1 MIQKFAFFCNKY
13 LTLRYFF
20 HNSVTIGKGLFL
32 CVKKTVVFF
41 TQWYV
46 KTRNYKEA
54 LRWKRAIKNR
64 VKARYTL

>member
-1 MIQKFAFFCNKY
+1 MIQNFAFFCNKY

-41 TQWYV
+41 THFF
-46 KTRNYKEA
+46 TP
-54 LRWKRAIKNR
+54 
-64 VKARYTL
+64 